1 MTLPPSRRLAEFVE
15 PEVDDQRIDRAWAA
29 VARQPFVVP
38 RPYRGA
44 VLAGGIAALTVA
56 VVAIVLV
63 ARGRAASPS
72 LAGVVFEAG
81 SSERVTLPDGTSASL
96 GTGARLRLDRLQRER
111 AEVTVEQ
118 GEVRLDVRH
127 DDARLFV
134 VHAPKVDVVD
144 RGTRFVVDVDG
155 AAVRVSVEA
164 GRVEIVRADSPQVVI
179 SLSGGQSWS
188 DGSVQTSPAASG
200 PVLPPAPPPPSVE
213 ADGTAAVVP
222 PTASTAPAGPSAR
235 ELFQAANSAR
245 LEGRPRDA
253 ASAFDTIRRR
263 FREDPRAGLAAFEL
277 GRLRLDALGDPT
289 GAAEALSDCIVLAPT
304 ATFREDAEARL
315 VEAFDRMHDRVRCA
329 AARKAYLTRHPGGVH
344 ATAVASRCP

>member
-1 MTLPPSRRLAEFVE
+1 MTLPPSRRLAAFVE
-15 PEVDDQRIDRAWAA
+15 PTVDDARIDRAWAA
-29 VARQPFVVP
+29 VARQPSALP
-38 RPYRGA
+38 RPYLGPIL
-44 VLAGGIAALTVA
+44 VGGIALG
-56 VVAIVLV
+56 VAIVAIVVV
-63 ARGRAASPS
+63 ARGRAAGPS

-81 SSERVTLPDGTSASL
+81 SSERVTLPDGTAASL
-96 GTGARLRLDRLQRER
+96 GTGARLRIDRLQRER
-111 AEVTVEQ
+111 AEVTVEK

-155 AAVRVSVEA
+155 AAVRVSVET
-164 GRVEIVRADSPQVVI
+164 GRVEIVRADSSQVVI

-188 DGSVQTSPAASG
+188 DGSVQTSATASA
-200 PVLPPAPPPPSVE
+200 PPARVT
-213 ADGTAAVVP
+213 TAAEDVRTTAVVP
-222 PTASTAPAGPSAR
+222 PAVSTASAGPSAR

-245 LEGRPRDA
+245 LDGRPRDA

-263 FREDPRAGLAAFEL
+263 FRDDPRAGLAAFEL

-304 ATFREDAEARL
+304 ASFREDADARL
-315 VEAFDRMHDRVRCA
+315 VEAFDRMHDRGRCA
-329 AARKAYLTRHPGGVH
+329 AARSAYLARYPGGVH